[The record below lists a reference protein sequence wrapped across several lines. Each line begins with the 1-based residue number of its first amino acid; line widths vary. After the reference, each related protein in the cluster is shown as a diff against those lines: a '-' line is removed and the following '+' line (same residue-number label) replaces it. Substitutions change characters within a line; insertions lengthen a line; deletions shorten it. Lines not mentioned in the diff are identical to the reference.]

1 MAKYN
6 NPDGV
11 DEALKWYKGNTT
23 IICACG
29 TQPTTAAQA
38 TASTYALGTLAYAT
52 ASFTIAAGD
61 AAVVTIGGAVV
72 SRTIK
77 SLNVLTAKELD
88 WMQATINGVDNLPT
102 DELTRIRT
110 DLEDVMLPDTG
121 VILTGTIVIDGMG
134 GNTTTWGT
142 TYAGVHCRMDYVKGV
157 KPVIG
162 GMLQPFTGFMLTV
175 PYDTPLTTN
184 NRFEYGGEQYNVINV
199 TSGSWMIDKR
209 SELEK
214 V

>member
-1 MAKYN
+1 M
-6 NPDGV
+6 
-11 DEALKWYKGNTT
+11 
-23 IICACG
+23 
-29 TQPTTAAQA
+29 
-38 TASTYALGTLAYAT
+38 
-52 ASFTIAAGD
+52 
-61 AAVVTIGGAVV
+61 
-72 SRTIK
+72 K

-162 GMLQPFTGFMLTV
+162 GMLQPFTGIMLTV